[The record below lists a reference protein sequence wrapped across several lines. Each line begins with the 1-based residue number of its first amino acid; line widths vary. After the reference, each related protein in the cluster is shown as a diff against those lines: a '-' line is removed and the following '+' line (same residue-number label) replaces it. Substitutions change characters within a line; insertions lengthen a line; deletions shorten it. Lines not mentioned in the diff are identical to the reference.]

1 MLTKYGP
8 LFQYLNNL
16 AKDYWEASFADI
28 ERILAFPLPKSAR
41 DHQAWWSGKKAGTH
55 IQKKAWLDAGWKVV
69 SVDLAKGLISFQR
82 VGGKASVRHEMAASV
97 VSDIVKNQSSKLIV
111 HWAWQYIGTV
121 SMTAEQQLK
130 FPSVPASPG
139 VYRFIIH
146 GSTGARTY
154 IGESENLQRRFHT
167 NYRYAGK
174 SQKTSIRI
182 NQEFKAALANT
193 DTRVDVYVVVD
204 GRLALDRE
212 LRPINLHNK
221 DERRLLEQAIIVD
234 HGGELLNR

>member
-1 MLTKYGP
+1 MTAKYGP

-16 AKDYWEASFADI
+16 PKDYWEASFADI
-28 ERILAFPLPKSAR
+28 ERILSFQLPKSAH

-55 IQKKAWLDAGWKVV
+55 IQKRAWLDAGWKVGN
-69 SVDLAKGLISFQR
+69 VDLANGLVSFQR
-82 VGGKASVRHEMAASV
+82 FTGKASMRREIASSV
-97 VSDIVKNQSSKLIV
+97 VSDMMKNQSGKLIV
-111 HWAWQYIGTV
+111 HWAWQYIGAV
-121 SMTAEQQLK
+121 SMTAERQLK

-154 IGESENLQRRFHT
+154 IGESENLQRRFHS
-167 NYRYAGK
+167 NYRHAGK

-182 NQEFKAALANT
+182 NQEFKAALANV
-193 DTRVDVYVVVD
+193 DTRIDVYVVVD
-204 GRLALDRE
+204 ARLALDRE
-212 LRPINLHNK
+212 LRPINLHSK